1 MLTTLALLV
10 PLLAPIQPAR
20 AATVFS
26 LTTPAVVAPIATPVA
41 DARARFVE
49 LAAKKDQF
57 HCLVLWGADR
67 GSILPTIDADLEG
80 SLKVREDAAGR
91 ALTTDEEQQIVQMH
105 KRALWGAQLAAE
117 AGHPFVLDYA
127 ASFVGWDE
135 EQRSSFRAGQRAYAE
150 ARGAL
155 KKGDH
160 AAAMTAAKRCRE
172 LAAPLGD
179 WWGAQMGWEA
189 EARALEV
196 AGNPEEAL
204 AAWSRVRMVA
214 TTISLVGDEYEA
226 TTKVAELAAGLGRTE
241 RAKAA
246 AQAAIALATELG
258 DEAGK
263 KALEKLVA
271 EKLGAK

>member
-10 PLLAPIQPAR
+10 PILVPLKSPA
-20 AATVFS
+20 
-26 LTTPAVVAPIATPVA
+26 PVA
-41 DARARFVE
+41 DTRARYLE
-49 LAAKKDQF
+49 LAAKSDAAGCQE
-57 HCLVLWGADR
+57 LWRKDR

-91 ALTTDEEQQIVQMH
+91 ALTSDEERKILDMH
-105 KRALWGAQLAAE
+105 ARALWGATQASTV
-117 AGHPFVLDYA
+117 GHPFILDYA
-127 ASFVGWDE
+127 SSFVGWDE
-135 EQRSSFRAGQRAYAE
+135 EQRSSFRAGQRAYSE

-160 AAAMTAAKRCRE
+160 AAALTAAKRCRE

-189 EARALEV
+189 EARAQE
-196 AGNPEEAL
+196 ASGNKEDAL

-226 TTKVAELAAGLGRTE
+226 TAKVAELSAALGRTQ
-241 RAKAA
+241 RARAA

-258 DEAGK
+258 DEAGR
-263 KALEKLVA
+263 KALEKLA
-271 EKLGAK
+271 SENSRGK

>member
-10 PLLAPIQPAR
+10 PLLVP
-20 AATVFS
+20 FH
-26 LTTPAVVAPIATPVA
+26 TTAPVA
-41 DARARFVE
+41 DARVRYVE
-49 LAAKKDQF
+49 LAQMKDTAG
-57 HCLVLWGADR
+57 CLDLWHKERGA
-67 GSILPTIDADLEG
+67 ILPIIDADLEG

-91 ALTTDEEQQIVQMH
+91 ALTADEEKSIQEMH
-105 KRALWGAQLAAE
+105 ARALWGANQAAT

-127 ASFVGWDE
+127 SSFVGWDE

-160 AAAMTAAKRCRE
+160 AAARTAAKRCRE

-196 AGNPEEAL
+196 AGNQEEAL
-204 AAWSRVRMVA
+204 AAWSRVRMFA

-226 TTKVAELAAGLGRTE
+226 TSKVAELAAGLGRTE
-241 RAKAA
+241 RARAA